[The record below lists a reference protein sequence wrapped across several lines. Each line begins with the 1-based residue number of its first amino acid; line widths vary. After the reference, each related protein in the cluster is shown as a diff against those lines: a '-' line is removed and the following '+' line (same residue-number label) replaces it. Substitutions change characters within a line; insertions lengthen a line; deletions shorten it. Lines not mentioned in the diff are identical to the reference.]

1 DIAYNGDKADDWKV
15 FDQETA
21 IWRELKIPVYHF
33 QAVHRRF
40 EFTWLHL
47 HQDVVIV
54 DFFTLEQIA
63 RGPRDRIGVS
73 AAAARDEVGDAAV
86 LVTFIVV
93 HMSGEDHDARAQLL
107 LLFFEIS
114 GEFLFRRACAV

>member
-1 DIAYNGDKADDWKV
+1 M
-15 FDQETA
+15 
-21 IWRELKIPVYHF
+21 
-33 QAVHRRF
+33 
-40 EFTWLHL
+40 
-47 HQDVVIV
+47 IV

-114 GEFLFRRACAV
+114 GEFLFRRACAVSATIGLVIGGTGVGRMMQHDEDEIYVGGNVFNLVP